1 MLQLPVLGLQDLHQ
15 LRRIEKTIYSYKT
28 KAVTEKC
35 NSLHGF
41 KDIFAGYLP
50 EDDEEDED
58 ADDEAA
64 RSDIMCCRAIRIAM
78 TTSSLS
84 V

>member
-35 NSLHGF
+35 NSLYVF
-41 KDIFAGYLP
+41 KDIFTGYLP
-50 EDDEEDED
+50 EDDEEEDDED
-58 ADDEAA
+58 AAA
-64 RSDIMCCRAIRIAM
+64 LSDIMCCSAIRIAM